1 MTWAEFQIRLFAYN
15 RIQKMEWLKL
25 RELAWA
31 SLIGSHYDPKKL
43 PKSKDSFMPLD
54 FDKSKS
60 IGVSEEQ
67 KSAFIAATKQY
78 LTNSSNAKNRN

>member
-54 FDKSKS
+54 NDKVKQQG
-60 IGVSEEQ
+60 ITDIQ
-67 KSAFIAATKQY
+67 KEAFLKATKQY
-78 LTNSSNAKNRN
+78 LTIANNAKNRN